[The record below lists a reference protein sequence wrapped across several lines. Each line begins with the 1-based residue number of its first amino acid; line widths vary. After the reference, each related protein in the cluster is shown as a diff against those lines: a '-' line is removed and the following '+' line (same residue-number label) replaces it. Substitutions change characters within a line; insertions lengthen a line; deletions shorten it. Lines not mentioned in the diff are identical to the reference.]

1 MIFLE
6 NELGFLF
13 ETTTHT
19 VFFGKKNANFQNLQN
34 SNSKIEF
41 TRMRQTHSDICQEI
55 TLNQD
60 QKFEADALITT
71 TRQLGICCS
80 TADCIPFLAYSPTYK
95 RIFSI
100 HAGWRGIANEIIL
113 KTLKPY
119 PDSEMQIYI
128 GPHIGFDSFEVGLD
142 VRDQILKQNNLDEK
156 YCRPSTDQNHK
167 CYLNLSAV
175 VDDQLSSLKIRP
187 ENIHRLEFDTV
198 QDLRF
203 HSFRRDK
210 EKSGRQ
216 LSYIYLHL

>member
-6 NELGFLF
+6 NELGFIF
-13 ETTTHT
+13 ETPTHS

-41 TRMRQTHSDICQEI
+41 TRIRQTHSDICQEI

-71 TRQLGICCS
+71 TRQLGLCCS

-100 HAGWRGIANEIIL
+100 HAGWRGVANEIIL
-113 KTLKPY
+113 KTLSPF
-119 PDSEMQIYI
+119 PDSDTQIYI
-128 GPHIGFDSFEVGLD
+128 GPHIGFDSFEIDLD
-142 VRDQILKQNNLDEK
+142 VRDQILKQRPLQEK
-156 YCRPSTDQNHK
+156 YYHPSTDQNQK
-167 CYLNLSAV
+167 GFLNLSSV
-175 VDDQLSSLKIRP
+175 VDDQLSTLKIKP

-198 QDLRF
+198 QDQRF

-210 EKSGRQ
+210 EQSGRQ
-216 LSYIYLHL
+216 LSYIYLK